1 MISYIALAVTLLLT
15 DESRRKAAK
24 QAAFEEKTK
33 LSNQFRALDDDE
45 VEFLDDVQRSKRD
58 EEARLRRETEE
69 GLRAFR
75 EAQKGGGSAATEG
88 GEVVEDWGVGR
99 KRKRREK
106 EVRGL
111 RRRVSSGAKE
121 EPEGKREG
129 GKESVGEG
137 AGKGQEGKETETTKP
152 KPVEPEKKA
161 GLGGLVDYG
170 SDESE

>member
-1 MISYIALAVTLLLT
+1 METPQ
-15 DESRRKAAK
+15 AAK

-45 VEFLDDVQRSKRD
+45 VEFLDEVQRSKR
-58 EEARLRRETEE
+58 EEEERLRRETEE

-75 EAQKGGGSAATEG
+75 EAQKNGATDAAAEG
-88 GEVVEDWGVGR
+88 AEVVEEDWGVGR

-106 EVRGL
+106 EVRGV

-121 EPEGKREG
+121 VGEGDTAGRR
-129 GKESVGEG
+129 ESVGDTGSKSVGERADKSKESEG
-137 AGKGQEGKETETTKP
+137 AETTKP
-152 KPVEPEKKA
+152 KPAEAEKKPK
-161 GLGGLVDYG
+161 LGVLVDYG